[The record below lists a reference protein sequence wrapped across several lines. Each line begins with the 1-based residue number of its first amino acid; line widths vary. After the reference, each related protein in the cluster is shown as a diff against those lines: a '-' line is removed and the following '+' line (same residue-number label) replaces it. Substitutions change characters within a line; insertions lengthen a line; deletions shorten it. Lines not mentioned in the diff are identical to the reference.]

1 MNPERPPD
9 AKSAEPRSPNRW
21 DDRGQSTLDFLLG
34 TVIFLFAVIVVVA
47 VVPGMLDPFATGSE
61 AHPVAADRA
70 VTTLA
75 TEDFVDADSP
85 YVANQSRVETVLNQT
100 ESELASS
107 LSVPERARLN
117 VTLRSGAGVEH
128 SVGPNPPSSGSVTSA
143 WRVVSYEGAPANLT
157 VRMW

>member
-1 MNPERPPD
+1 MNPERPES
-9 AKSAEPRSPNRW
+9 KSAAPRSPSRW
-21 DDRGQSTLDFLLG
+21 DERGQSTLDFLLG

-75 TEDFVDADSP
+75 TEDLADPGSP
-85 YVANQSRVETVLNQT
+85 YIANQSRVATVLGQN
-100 ESELASS
+100 ESELATS
-107 LSVPERARLN
+107 LAVPERARLN
-117 VTLRSGAGVEH
+117 VTLRSASGMEN
-128 SVGPNPPSSGSVTSA
+128 SVGPEPPTSGSVTSA

>member
-1 MNPERPPD
+1 MKSERPPE
-9 AKSAEPRSPNRW
+9 SESTEHRSPSWW

-34 TVIFLFAVIVVVA
+34 TVIFLFAVLIVVA

-75 TEDFVDADSP
+75 TEDLADGSP
-85 YVANQSRVETVLNQT
+85 YIATESRVKGVFNQT
-100 ESELASS
+100 ESELGHS
-107 LSVPERARLN
+107 LGIPDRARFN
-117 VTLRSGAGVEH
+117 VTLRLAHETVGT
-128 SVGPNPPSSGSVTSA
+128 VGPEPPSSGSVTSA